1 MSPYRQD
8 RASVRERV
16 EAARAGDFVEVFM
29 DTPLEVCESRD
40 PKGLYQKARAGEIK
54 GMTGIDAPYEAPEA
68 PEVHLQG
75 GDQTPD
81 VLADQVITH
90 LVSVG
95 IIHD

>member
-1 MSPYRQD
+1 
-8 RASVRERV
+8 
-16 EAARAGDFVEVFM
+16 
-29 DTPLEVCESRD
+29 
-40 PKGLYQKARAGEIK
+40 
-54 GMTGIDAPYEAPEA
+54 MTGIDAPYEAPEA